1 MIKATQIICGFA
13 IIFDLIV
20 FIMQGDIRYLFM
32 AGIVFVCFISWMKR
46 E

>member
-1 MIKATQIICGFA
+1 MVKATQIICIFA

-20 FIMQGDIRYLFM
+20 FITQGDIRYLLM
-32 AGIVFVCFISWMKR
+32 AGIMFMCFDCWMKR

>member
-1 MIKATQIICGFA
+1 MVKATQIICIFA

-20 FIMQGDIRYLFM
+20 FITQGDIRYLFM
-32 AGIVFVCFISWMKR
+32 AGIMFVCFISWMRR